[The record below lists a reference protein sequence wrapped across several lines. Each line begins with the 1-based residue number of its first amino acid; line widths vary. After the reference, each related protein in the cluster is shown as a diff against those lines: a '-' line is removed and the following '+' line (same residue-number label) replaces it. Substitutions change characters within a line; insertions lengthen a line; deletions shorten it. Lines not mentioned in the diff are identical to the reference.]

1 MKLALMVTLASM
13 IMLCGGCVSDQSG
26 SERSAKDTELTGTF
40 WLLKRIGDSDVVRAE
55 GLEAPHM
62 TLTGDEVRGFAGCN
76 RFFGNYQHQ
85 GQTLE
90 FGPLGSTRMACDQLD
105 QETAFLSRLGTVTY
119 RIRGTTLELLDDTG
133 TVTLSFE
140 ARTKP

>member
-1 MKLALMVTLASM
+1 MKQVLMAVLVSLV
-13 IMLCGGCVSDQSG
+13 MLCGGCVSDQNSSG
-26 SERSAKDTELTGTF
+26 RSAKDAELTGTF
-40 WLLKRIGDSDVVRAE
+40 WLLKRIGDADVVRVE

-62 TLTGDEVRGFAGCN
+62 TLTGDEARGFAGCN
-76 RFFGNYQHQ
+76 RFFGGYQQ
-85 GQTLE
+85 RAQTLE

-119 RIRGTTLELLDDTG
+119 RIRGNTLKLLDDTG

-140 ARTKP
+140 AGTTP